1 MTNSVVPKGMA
12 VNLRS
17 GKSIVLTLDKSPDV
31 DTEKMCIRI
40 TLEAKAGQVARL
52 HVVAPQVVK
61 IGLD

>member
-1 MTNSVVPKGMA
+1 MTHKSVIKGMA

-17 GKSIVLTLDKSPDV
+17 GRAIVLTLDKPPDV
-31 DTEKMCIRI
+31 DTEKMYIRI

-52 HVVAPQVVK
+52 HVVAPQAVK